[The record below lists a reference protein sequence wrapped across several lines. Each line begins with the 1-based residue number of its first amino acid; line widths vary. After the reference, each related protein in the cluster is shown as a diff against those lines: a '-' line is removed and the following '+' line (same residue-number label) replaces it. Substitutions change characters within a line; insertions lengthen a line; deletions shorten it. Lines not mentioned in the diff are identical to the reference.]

1 MVVVDVSTGPN
12 EPEPLSDFTFVSRND
27 VLSYYDTVSNETS
40 LLPEDRG
47 KAVTIM
53 SQALERFLK
62 KSHDDR
68 CIAGVIGVGGSGGT
82 SLLSSSFRSLPL
94 GIPKLIVST
103 VASGQTEP
111 YVGTSDLVLFP
122 SIVDVAGVNSVSRV
136 VLSNA
141 AAAFAGMIVG
151 RVYSLSDS
159 SSCVED
165 KPTVG
170 ITMFGVTTPC
180 VNAVRDR
187 LHREGYESLVFHATG
202 VGGRAMENLVRE
214 GFIQVTDIANFT
226 CIQQ

>member
-1 MVVVDVSTGPN
+1 MVVDVSTGPKA
-12 EPEPLSDFTFVSRND
+12 PESLPDFTFVSRND
-27 VLSYYDTVSNETS
+27 VISNEAN
-40 LLPEDRG
+40 LLPQDRG
-47 KAVTIM
+47 EAVSVM
-53 SQALERFLK
+53 SKSLQGFLQ
-62 KSHDDR
+62 KSNSDQ
-68 CIAGVIGVGGSGGT
+68 CVAGVIGVGGSGGT

-136 VLSNA
+136 VFSNA
-141 AAAFAGMIVG
+141 AAAFAGMVVG
-151 RVYSLSDS
+151 KVRSLSDS
-159 SSCVED
+159 SHVED

-187 LHREGYESLVFHATG
+187 LHREGYESLIFHATG
-202 VGGRAMENLVRE
+202 VGGRAMENLIRE
-214 GFIQVTDIANFT
+214 GFIQVF
-226 CIQQ
+226 